1 MKLLVHM
8 TEEDFRNDLRS
19 IFAETIKGI
28 APQQTIISEPEYLTR
43 QETASKF
50 KISLVTL
57 NRLTNSGI
65 LTSYKIGGRVLY
77 RADQINS
84 ALSDNPKKY
93 RR

>member
-19 IFAETIKGI
+19 IVAETIKEMT
-28 APQQTIISEPEYLTR
+28 PKQKVVSEPEYLTR
-43 QETASKF
+43 QETATKF

-77 RADQINS
+77 RTDQIKT
-84 ALSDNPKKY
+84 ALSNNPKKH